1 MIQDIAPHKY
11 YVDYQPSVPNDTDLV
26 LIYGHHTI
34 LCNFEDP
41 EICYPSIAEIAAV
54 FPEIK
59 EKAKFLFR
67 IDETD
72 YYELRSPQ
80 LPEFG
85 IWKYEN
91 TLILRSAVPGWLG
104 FAGITGYQIHTWY
117 TDHTYCGRCGTKMHA
132 PGNERAMQCPSC
144 GALSYPVIC
153 PSVIVAITDGDRL
166 LLTKYANRPGATRTA
181 LVAGF
186 TEFAESFEQTVHREV
201 MEEVGLKVKDLRY
214 YRCQPWGI
222 SGNIM
227 MGYWCRLDGDDDAIH
242 LDNFELADGAW
253 VSRKELQETFVN
265 NGIALTAEMIAE
277 FAAGRDPYS
286 LEKNK

>member
-34 LCNFEDP
+34 MCNFEDP
-41 EICYPSIAEIAAV
+41 EIRYPSIAEIAAV

-72 YYELRSPQ
+72 YYELRRPQ

-166 LLTKYANRPGATRTA
+166 LLTKYAPSHSSHRQYA
-181 LVAGF
+181 LVAGY
-186 TEFAESFEQTVHREV
+186 TEVGETLEQTVHREV
-201 MEEVGLKVKDLRY
+201 MEEVGLKVKNLRY
-214 YRCQPWGI
+214 YKSQPWSF
-222 SGNIM
+222 SGSLLA
-227 MGYWCRLDGDDDAIH
+227 GFYCDVDGDPSIT
-242 LDNFELADGAW
+242 LDREELSVAEWFDRA
-253 VSRKELQETFVN
+253 SLPETPN
-265 NGIALTAEMIAE
+265 LISLTGEMIE
-277 FAAGRDPYS
+277 CFRQGKEP
-286 LEKNK
+286 KQN

>member
-41 EICYPSIAEIAAV
+41 EIRYPSIAEIAAV

-117 TDHTYCGRCGTKMHA
+117 TNHTYCGRCGTKMHA

-166 LLTKYANRPGATRTA
+166 LLTKYAPSHSSHRSYA
-181 LVAGF
+181 LVAGY
-186 TEFAESFEQTVHREV
+186 TEVGETLEQTVHREV
-201 MEEVGLKVKDLRY
+201 MEEVGLKVKNLRY
-214 YRCQPWGI
+214 YKSQPWGFD
-222 SGNIM
+222 SNLL
-227 MGYWCRLDGDDDAIH
+227 MGFYARVEGTDAIT
-242 LDNFELADGAW
+242 LDKNELSLAEWVPREQVAGMDDKISLTREMMENFYQNGE
-253 VSRKELQETFVN
+253 KCLQ
-265 NGIALTAEMIAE
+265 
-277 FAAGRDPYS
+277 
-286 LEKNK
+286 

>member
-41 EICYPSIAEIAAV
+41 EIRYPSIAEITAV

-132 PGNERAMQCPSC
+132 PGNERAMQCPS
-144 GALSYPVIC
+144 AAHSPIRSSARASSL
-153 PSVIVAITDGDRL
+153 PSPTVTVCCSRSTHLPTAATASTPSWPAIPRSVRHW
-166 LLTKYANRPGATRTA
+166 NRRC
-181 LVAGF
+181 
-186 TEFAESFEQTVHREV
+186 TV
-201 MEEVGLKVKDLRY
+201 KSWKKSD
-214 YRCQPWGI
+214 
-222 SGNIM
+222 
-227 MGYWCRLDGDDDAIH
+227 
-242 LDNFELADGAW
+242 
-253 VSRKELQETFVN
+253 
-265 NGIALTAEMIAE
+265 
-277 FAAGRDPYS
+277 
-286 LEKNK
+286 

>member
-41 EICYPSIAEIAAV
+41 EIRYPSIAEITAV

-104 FAGITGYQIHTWY
+104 PTAKNVLMAVPALFLSVIYIY
-117 TDHTYCGRCGTKMHA
+117 
-132 PGNERAMQCPSC
+132 ERA
-144 GALSYPVIC
+144 GKA
-153 PSVIVAITDGDRL
+153 
-166 LLTKYANRPGATRTA
+166 
-181 LVAGF
+181 
-186 TEFAESFEQTVHREV
+186 
-201 MEEVGLKVKDLRY
+201 
-214 YRCQPWGI
+214 
-222 SGNIM
+222 
-227 MGYWCRLDGDDDAIH
+227 
-242 LDNFELADGAW
+242 
-253 VSRKELQETFVN
+253 
-265 NGIALTAEMIAE
+265 
-277 FAAGRDPYS
+277 
-286 LEKNK
+286 

>member
-41 EICYPSIAEIAAV
+41 EIRYPSIAEITAV

-104 FAGITGYQIHTWY
+104 FA
-117 TDHTYCGRCGTKMHA
+117 
-132 PGNERAMQCPSC
+132 
-144 GALSYPVIC
+144 
-153 PSVIVAITDGDRL
+153 TDGDRL
-166 LLTKYANRPGATRTA
+166 LLTKYAPSHSSHRQYA
-181 LVAGF
+181 LVAGY
-186 TEFAESFEQTVHREV
+186 TEVGETLEQTVHREV
-201 MEEVGLKVKDLRY
+201 MEEVGLKVKNLRY
-214 YRCQPWGI
+214 YKSQPWSF
-222 SGNIM
+222 SGSLLA
-227 MGYWCRLDGDDDAIH
+227 GFYCDVDGDPSIT
-242 LDNFELADGAW
+242 LD
-253 VSRKELQETFVN
+253 RKELSVAEWFDRASLPETPN
-265 NGIALTAEMIAE
+265 LISLTGEMIE
-277 FAAGRDPYS
+277 CFRQGKEP
-286 LEKNK
+286 KQN

>member
-41 EICYPSIAEIAAV
+41 EIRYPSIAEIAAV

-166 LLTKYANRPGATRTA
+166 LLTKYAPSHSSHRQYA
-181 LVAGF
+181 LVAGY
-186 TEFAESFEQTVHREV
+186 TEVGETLEQTVH
-201 MEEVGLKVKDLRY
+201 VKSWKKSD
-214 YRCQPWGI
+214 
-222 SGNIM
+222 
-227 MGYWCRLDGDDDAIH
+227 
-242 LDNFELADGAW
+242 
-253 VSRKELQETFVN
+253 
-265 NGIALTAEMIAE
+265 
-277 FAAGRDPYS
+277 
-286 LEKNK
+286 

>member
-117 TDHTYCGRCGTKMHA
+117 TTTPTAAAAERRCMRLEMNA
-132 PGNERAMQCPSC
+132 RCSALPAARSPIRSSARASSLPSPTVTAC
-144 GALSYPVIC
+144 CSRSTHLPTAATAST
-153 PSVIVAITDGDRL
+153 PSWPAIPRSVRRW
-166 LLTKYANRPGATRTA
+166 NRRC
-181 LVAGF
+181 
-186 TEFAESFEQTVHREV
+186 TV
-201 MEEVGLKVKDLRY
+201 KSWKKSD
-214 YRCQPWGI
+214 
-222 SGNIM
+222 
-227 MGYWCRLDGDDDAIH
+227 
-242 LDNFELADGAW
+242 
-253 VSRKELQETFVN
+253 
-265 NGIALTAEMIAE
+265 
-277 FAAGRDPYS
+277 
-286 LEKNK
+286 

>member
-41 EICYPSIAEIAAV
+41 EIRYPSIAEIAAV

-117 TDHTYCGRCGTKMHA
+117 TDHTYCGRCGAKMHA

-166 LLTKYANRPGATRTA
+166 LLTKYAPSHSSHRQYA
-181 LVAGF
+181 LVAGY
-186 TEFAESFEQTVHREV
+186 TEVGETLEQTVHREV
-201 MEEVGLKVKDLRY
+201 MEEVGLKV
-214 YRCQPWGI
+214 
-222 SGNIM
+222 
-227 MGYWCRLDGDDDAIH
+227 
-242 LDNFELADGAW
+242 
-253 VSRKELQETFVN
+253 
-265 NGIALTAEMIAE
+265 
-277 FAAGRDPYS
+277 
-286 LEKNK
+286 

>member
-41 EICYPSIAEIAAV
+41 EIRYPSIAEITAV

-91 TLILRSAVPGWLG
+91 TLILRNGRVADLG
-104 FAGITGYQIHTWY
+104 I
-117 TDHTYCGRCGTKMHA
+117 
-132 PGNERAMQCPSC
+132 
-144 GALSYPVIC
+144 
-153 PSVIVAITDGDRL
+153 
-166 LLTKYANRPGATRTA
+166 
-181 LVAGF
+181 
-186 TEFAESFEQTVHREV
+186 FEIAQNCVMTV
-201 MEEVGLKVKDLRY
+201 
-214 YRCQPWGI
+214 
-222 SGNIM
+222 N
-227 MGYWCRLDGDDDAIH
+227 
-242 LDNFELADGAW
+242 
-253 VSRKELQETFVN
+253 
-265 NGIALTAEMIAE
+265 
-277 FAAGRDPYS
+277 
-286 LEKNK
+286 

>member
-41 EICYPSIAEIAAV
+41 EIRYPSIAEITAV

-91 TLILRSAVPGWLG
+91 TLILRSTVPGWLG

-166 LLTKYANRPGATRTA
+166 LLTKYAPSHSRHRQYA
-181 LVAGF
+181 LVAGY
-186 TEFAESFEQTVHREV
+186 TEVGETLEQTVHREV
-201 MEEVGLKVKDLRY
+201 MEEVGLKVKNLRY
-214 YRCQPWGI
+214 YKSQPW
-222 SGNIM
+222 SFTDTLL
-227 MGYWCRLDGDDDAIH
+227 MGFFCELDGEDGIT
-242 LDNFELADGAW
+242 LDTDELAMAEWFEREQMPVEAEDL
-253 VSRKELQETFVN
+253 S
-265 NGIALTAEMIAE
+265 LTNEMMMA
-277 FAAGRDPYS
+277 FKHG
-286 LEKNK
+286 KM

>member
-41 EICYPSIAEIAAV
+41 EIRYPSIAEITAV

-85 IWKYEN
+85 IWKY
-91 TLILRSAVPGWLG
+91 VPGWLG

-166 LLTKYANRPGATRTA
+166 LLTKYAPSHSSHRQYA
-181 LVAGF
+181 LVAGY
-186 TEFAESFEQTVHREV
+186 TEVGETLEQTVHREV
-201 MEEVGLKVKDLRY
+201 MEEVGSYPAVILLTCEYISWRSNLRET
-214 YRCQPWGI
+214 RCALRFVEIVTFGLFILFLEPRLVVITITPLDARIPYNADAACPFSTFTDSI
-222 SGNIM
+222 SSGLISM
-227 MGYWCRLDGDDDAIH
+227 LRSA
-242 LDNFELADGAW
+242 
-253 VSRKELQETFVN
+253 
-265 NGIALTAEMIAE
+265 
-277 FAAGRDPYS
+277 
-286 LEKNK
+286 

>member
-41 EICYPSIAEIAAV
+41 EIRYPSIAEIAAV

-153 PSVIVAITDGDRL
+153 PSVIVAITD
-166 LLTKYANRPGATRTA
+166 
-181 LVAGF
+181 
-186 TEFAESFEQTVHREV
+186 
-201 MEEVGLKVKDLRY
+201 
-214 YRCQPWGI
+214 
-222 SGNIM
+222 
-227 MGYWCRLDGDDDAIH
+227 DDACCSRSTH
-242 LDNFELADGAW
+242 LP
-253 VSRKELQETFVN
+253 
-265 NGIALTAEMIAE
+265 TAATASTPSWPAIP
-277 FAAGRDPYS
+277 RSVRRWNRRCTVKSWKKSD
-286 LEKNK
+286 

>member
-166 LLTKYANRPGATRTA
+166 LLTKYAPSTAATASTPSWPAIPRSVRRWNRRC
-181 LVAGF
+181 
-186 TEFAESFEQTVHREV
+186 TV
-201 MEEVGLKVKDLRY
+201 KSWKKSD
-214 YRCQPWGI
+214 
-222 SGNIM
+222 
-227 MGYWCRLDGDDDAIH
+227 
-242 LDNFELADGAW
+242 
-253 VSRKELQETFVN
+253 
-265 NGIALTAEMIAE
+265 
-277 FAAGRDPYS
+277 
-286 LEKNK
+286 

>member
-41 EICYPSIAEIAAV
+41 EIRCPSIAEIAAV

-117 TDHTYCGRCGTKMHA
+117 TDHTYCGRCGMKMHA

-166 LLTKYANRPGATRTA
+166 LLTKYAPSHSSHRQYA
-181 LVAGF
+181 LVAGY
-186 TEFAESFEQTVHREV
+186 TEVGETLEQTVHREV
-201 MEEVGLKVKDLRY
+201 MEEVGLKVGKLHY
-214 YRCQPWGI
+214 YKSQPW
-222 SGNIM
+222 SFTDTLL
-227 MGYWCRLDGDDDAIH
+227 MGFYAELEGGEDITLDQTELSMAEW
-242 LDNFELADGAW
+242 FEREEIPVTYEDC
-253 VSRKELQETFVN
+253 S
-265 NGIALTAEMIAE
+265 LTNEMIMAFKE
-277 FAAGRDPYS
+277 GRS
-286 LEKNK
+286 HFN

>member
-11 YVDYQPSVPNDTDLV
+11 YVDYHPSTPNDTDLV
-26 LIYGHHTI
+26 FIYGHHTI

-166 LLTKYANRPGATRTA
+166 LLTKYAPSHSSHRQYA
-181 LVAGF
+181 LVAGY
-186 TEFAESFEQTVHREV
+186 TEVGETLEQTVHREV
-201 MEEVGLKVKDLRY
+201 MEEVGLKVKNLRY
-214 YRCQPWGI
+214 YKSQPWSF
-222 SGNIM
+222 SGSLLA
-227 MGYWCRLDGDDDAIH
+227 GFYCDVDGDPSIT
-242 LDNFELADGAW
+242 LDREELSVAEWFDRD
-253 VSRKELQETFVN
+253 SLPETPN
-265 NGIALTAEMIAE
+265 LISLTGEMIE
-277 FAAGRDPYS
+277 CFRQGKEP
-286 LEKNK
+286 K

>member
-41 EICYPSIAEIAAV
+41 EIRYPSIAEIAAV

-153 PSVIVAITDGDRL
+153 PSVIVAITDGDHL
-166 LLTKYANRPGATRTA
+166 LLTKYTPSHSSHRQYA
-181 LVAGF
+181 LVAGY
-186 TEFAESFEQTVHREV
+186 TEVGETLEQTVHREV
-201 MEEVGLKVKDLRY
+201 MEEVGLKVKNLRY
-214 YRCQPWGI
+214 YKSQPWSF
-222 SGNIM
+222 SGSLLA
-227 MGYWCRLDGDDDAIH
+227 GFYCDVDGDPSIT
-242 LDNFELADGAW
+242 LDREELSVAEWFDRA
-253 VSRKELQETFVN
+253 SLPETPN
-265 NGIALTAEMIAE
+265 LISLTGEMIE
-277 FAAGRDPYS
+277 CFRQGKEP
-286 LEKNK
+286 KQN

>member
-166 LLTKYANRPGATRTA
+166 LLNEVRTFPQQPPPVRPRGR
-181 LVAGF
+181 L
-186 TEFAESFEQTVHREV
+186 
-201 MEEVGLKVKDLRY
+201 
-214 YRCQPWGI
+214 YR
-222 SGNIM
+222 
-227 MGYWCRLDGDDDAIH
+227 
-242 LDNFELADGAW
+242 
-253 VSRKELQETFVN
+253 
-265 NGIALTAEMIAE
+265 
-277 FAAGRDPYS
+277 GR
-286 LEKNK
+286 

>member
-11 YVDYQPSVPNDTDLV
+11 YVDYHPSTPNDTDLV
-26 LIYGHHTI
+26 FIYGHHTI

-41 EICYPSIAEIAAV
+41 QIRYPSIAEIAPV
-54 FPEIK
+54 FPEIR

-67 IDETD
+67 IDETN
-72 YYELRSPQ
+72 YYELRRPQ
-80 LPEFG
+80 LSEFD

-91 TLILRSAVPGWLG
+91 TLILRRAVPGWLG

-166 LLTKYANRPGATRTA
+166 AA
-181 LVAGF
+181 
-186 TEFAESFEQTVHREV
+186 HEV
-201 MEEVGLKVKDLRY
+201 CAIPQQPPFLCPRRRL
-214 YRCQPWGI
+214 YRSRRDTGT
-222 SGNIM
+222 
-227 MGYWCRLDGDDDAIH
+227 
-242 LDNFELADGAW
+242 DGAPRGYGG
-253 VSRKELQETFVN
+253 SRIESQKSEIL
-265 NGIALTAEMIAE
+265 
-277 FAAGRDPYS
+277 
-286 LEKNK
+286 

>member
-11 YVDYQPSVPNDTDLV
+11 YVDYHPSTPNDTDLV
-26 LIYGHHTI
+26 FIYGHHTI

-41 EICYPSIAEIAAV
+41 QIRYPSIAEIAPV
-54 FPEIK
+54 FPEIR

-67 IDETD
+67 IDETN
-72 YYELRSPQ
+72 YYELRRPQ
-80 LPEFG
+80 LSEFD

-91 TLILRSAVPGWLG
+91 TLILRRAVPGWLG

-166 LLTKYANRPGATRTA
+166 LLTK
-181 LVAGF
+181 
-186 TEFAESFEQTVHREV
+186 
-201 MEEVGLKVKDLRY
+201 
-214 YRCQPWGI
+214 
-222 SGNIM
+222 
-227 MGYWCRLDGDDDAIH
+227 
-242 LDNFELADGAW
+242 
-253 VSRKELQETFVN
+253 
-265 NGIALTAEMIAE
+265 
-277 FAAGRDPYS
+277 
-286 LEKNK
+286 

>member
-41 EICYPSIAEIAAV
+41 EIRYPSIAEIAAV

-72 YYELRSPQ
+72 YYELRRPQ
-80 LPEFG
+80 LPEFDC
-85 IWKYEN
+85 WKYEN
-91 TLILRSAVPGWLG
+91 TLILRRAVPGWLG

-166 LLTKYANRPGATRTA
+166 LLTKYAPSHSSHRQYA
-181 LVAGF
+181 LVAGY
-186 TEFAESFEQTVHREV
+186 TEVGETLEQTVHREV
-201 MEEVGLKVKDLRY
+201 MEEVGLKVKNLR
-214 YRCQPWGI
+214 
-222 SGNIM
+222 
-227 MGYWCRLDGDDDAIH
+227 
-242 LDNFELADGAW
+242 
-253 VSRKELQETFVN
+253 
-265 NGIALTAEMIAE
+265 
-277 FAAGRDPYS
+277 
-286 LEKNK
+286 